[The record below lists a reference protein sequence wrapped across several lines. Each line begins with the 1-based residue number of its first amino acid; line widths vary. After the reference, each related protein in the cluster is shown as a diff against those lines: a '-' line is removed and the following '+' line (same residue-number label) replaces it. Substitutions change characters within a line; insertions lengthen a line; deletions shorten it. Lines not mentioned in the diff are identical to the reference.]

1 MSDVTIP
8 GGRIRSFVERIENI
22 DGVAKAFADL
32 ANPEAHTK
40 IIVEPW
46 R

>member
-22 DGVAKAFADL
+22 DSEL
-32 ANPEAHTK
+32 LELN
-40 IIVEPW
+40 
-46 R
+46 

>member
-1 MSDVTIP
+1 MRPALVTAEV
-8 GGRIRSFVERIENI
+8 GI

-40 IIVEPW
+40 IIVAAVAVMFAA
-46 R
+46 